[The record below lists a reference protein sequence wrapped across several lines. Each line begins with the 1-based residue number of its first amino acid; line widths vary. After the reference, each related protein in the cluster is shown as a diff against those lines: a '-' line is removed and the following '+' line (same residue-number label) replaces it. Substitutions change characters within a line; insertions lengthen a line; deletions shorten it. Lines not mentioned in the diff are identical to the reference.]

1 MGQRT
6 RPPFRADQVGS
17 LIRPQALR
25 EARQA
30 HLAGKLSA
38 EALRETEDRHIREVI
53 AMQERVGLQA
63 VTDGEFRRT
72 SFREVLFDNVDGFS
86 QERLETDFAFNYADG
101 STRRATPVPKVVA
114 PLKRRGAMAAG
125 DFGFLKSNT
134 SRTAKAMLPAPSFAH
149 WFIGDKALSGS
160 TYKDTASYMADVAR
174 VYREEVAALAAL
186 GCGYLQ
192 IDEVPIPV
200 MSDPKVQ
207 AIIARRGE
215 DHGALIDLYVDAINT
230 AIAGRPAG
238 MAVAVHMCRGNEG
251 VAGLGSSGYA
261 PIAERVFGRL
271 KVDGYLLEFD
281 TERAGDFS
289 ALRYLPKGTTAV
301 LGLMSTK
308 ERALESKDALKRR
321 VDEAAKV
328 IGIERLGL
336 CPQCGF
342 ATAYHYD
349 RLTIDDEERKLARL
363 VEVANEIWGD

>member
-6 RPPFRADQVGS
+6 KPPFRADQVGS

-38 EALRETEDRHIREVI
+38 AALRETEDRHIRDVI

-72 SFREVLFDNVDGFS
+72 SFREVLFDNVEGFS
-86 QERLETDFAFNYADG
+86 QERIETDFAFSYADG

-114 PLKRRGAMAAG
+114 PLRRRGAMAAG
-125 DFGFLKSNT
+125 DFGFLKSHT
-134 SRTAKAMLPAPSFAH
+134 KRTAKAMLPAPSFAH
-149 WFIGDKALSGS
+149 WFIGDKALSG
-160 TYKDTASYMADVAR
+160 TIYKDTVSYMADVAA

-186 GCGYLQ
+186 GCTYLQ

-207 AIIARRGE
+207 AIIAKRGE
-215 DHGALIDLYVDAINT
+215 DYRALIDLYVDAINA
-230 AIAGRPAG
+230 AIADRPAD

-251 VAGLGSSGYA
+251 VAGLGSGGYA

-271 KVDGYLLEFD
+271 AVDGYLLEFD
-281 TERAGDFS
+281 TPRAGDF
-289 ALRYLPKGTTAV
+289 APLRYLPQGATAV

-308 ERALESKDALKRR
+308 ERALESKDDLKRR
-321 VDEAAKV
+321 VDEAAAV

-349 RLTIDDEERKLARL
+349 RLTIDDEERKLALL
-363 VEVANEIWGD
+363 VEVANEIWG

>member
-1 MGQRT
+1 MSQRA

-38 EALRETEDRHIREVI
+38 AALKEIEDRCIRDVI

-86 QERLETDFAFNYADG
+86 KERVETDFAFDYADG
-101 STRRATPVPKVVA
+101 STRRATPVPRVVA
-114 PLKRRGAMAAG
+114 PLRRRGAMAAG
-125 DFGFLKSNT
+125 DFGFLKSHT

-149 WFIGDKALSGS
+149 WFIGDRALEG
-160 TYKDTASYMADVAR
+160 TIYKDAAAYMADVTR

-186 GCGYLQ
+186 GCTYLQ

-207 AIIARRGE
+207 AIIAKRGE
-215 DHGALIDLYVDAINT
+215 DHRVLIDLYVDAINA
-230 AIAGRPAG
+230 AIADRPAD

-251 VAGLGSSGYA
+251 VAGLGSGGYA

-271 KVDGYLLEFD
+271 AVDGYLLEFD
-281 TERAGDFS
+281 TPRAGDF
-289 ALRYLPKGTTAV
+289 APLRHIPQGATAV
-301 LGLMSTK
+301 LGVMSTK
-308 ERALESKDALKRR
+308 ERALEAKDAIKRR
-321 VDEAAKV
+321 IDDAARV
-328 IGIERLGL
+328 IGIERLGV

-349 RLTIDDEERKLARL
+349 RLTIDDEERKLALL